1 MKITLTFK
9 EFSRYANKRA
19 CDGCW
24 TIEMFDI
31 VRTIYSE
38 LKDIKNPKK
47 KEERFQQVV
56 HQLKDQGLNVA
67 EKMNQCNESYLSIY
81 DTYVLAP
88 KNEEKVGFFKKIFGG
103 KKNG

>member
-9 EFSRYANKRA
+9 EFSRYANERA

-31 VRTIYSE
+31 TRTIYRE
-38 LKDIKNPKK
+38 LGGIKNPKK

-56 HQLKDQGLNVA
+56 HQLKDQGLNVV
-67 EKMNQCNESYLSIY
+67 EKMNQCNECYLSVY
-81 DTYVLAP
+81 DTYVLAHE
-88 KNEEKVGFFKKIFGG
+88 KEEKIGFFKKLFGG